1 MKFRNSPNKPM
12 KHLRLFTFL
21 LGAASTLLPA
31 ASPPPPNVLLI
42 IADDFT
48 HRDVGCYGGQAY
60 TPSIDSLARDGLKFT
75 RCFQAAPMCS
85 PTRHALYTGM
95 YPIKTGAYPNH
106 TFVSRPN
113 TISIAQRL
121 KAGGYRVALSGKRH
135 IGPEEVLPFEYLP
148 DPLNGKNHRAFL
160 ASVAKEKKPFCLV
173 LASHNPHS
181 PWTEGDRSRYD
192 AAKLRLPPGW
202 PDTPETREDY
212 RNYLA
217 ECTALDDEVADALA
231 MLTETGNAQNTIV
244 IFLSEQGTSLPRAK
258 WNLYDRG
265 IQSACL
271 VRWPGT
277 VRPGTST
284 SAMIEYVDILPTL
297 LEIAGQPRT
306 PDLDGR
312 SFLPVLLGASDTH
325 KEFVFAE
332 YTNRGVINGSDHYGI
347 RSVRSARYKYIWN
360 FTPADPYANASL
372 RSATYESW
380 TRAAAAGDATAKT
393 AIARLLHRTEIEF
406 YDIVADP
413 EEFKNL
419 SADPALASEMA
430 RHRAQLDAWMKAQ
443 GDRGQ
448 ATEMEALAHMKKY
461 IEDPGAAAGDTK
473 KKKGKKK

>member
-1 MKFRNSPNKPM
+1 MKSL
-12 KHLRLFTFL
+12 LRAAL
-21 LGAASTLLPA
+21 LVVATTVLLPA
-31 ASPPPPNVLLI
+31 AVPSPNVLLI

-113 TISIAQRL
+113 TTSIAQRL
-121 KAGGYRVALSGKRH
+121 QAAGYRVGLSGKRH
-135 IGPEEVLPFEYLP
+135 IGPAAVLPFEYLP

-160 ASVAKEKKPFCLV
+160 ASARAEGKPFCLV

-202 PDTPETREDY
+202 ADTPETREDY

-231 MLTETGNAQNTIV
+231 MLRETGAEQNTMV

-265 IQSACL
+265 LQSACL
-271 VRWPGT
+271 IRWPGT
-277 VRPGTST
+277 VKPGST
-284 SAMIEYVDILPTL
+284 TAALIEYVDILPTL
-297 LEIAGQPRT
+297 LEIVGQPRT
-306 PDLDGR
+306 SDLDGR
-312 SFLPVLLGASDTH
+312 SFLPVLRGESDAH

-332 YTNRGVINGSDHYGI
+332 YTNRGVNNGSDHYGI

-360 FTPADPYANASL
+360 FTPGDPYANASL
-372 RSATYESW
+372 HSATYLSW

-393 AIARLLHRTEIEF
+393 AIDRLLNRTEVEF
-406 YDIVADP
+406 YDVIADP
-413 EEFKNL
+413 EEFHNL
-419 SADPALASEMA
+419 AADPALAAERA

-443 GDRGQ
+443 GDLGQ
-448 ATEMEALAHMKKY
+448 ATEMEALKHMTRY
-461 IEDPGAAAGDTK
+461 VEDPGGDGAAK
-473 KKKGKKK
+473 KKKAGKKKAN